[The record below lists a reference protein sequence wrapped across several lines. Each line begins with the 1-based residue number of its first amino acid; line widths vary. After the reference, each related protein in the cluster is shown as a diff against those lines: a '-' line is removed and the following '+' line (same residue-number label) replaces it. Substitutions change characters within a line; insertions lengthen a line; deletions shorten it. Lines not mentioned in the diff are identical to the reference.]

1 MKVWVSK
8 LGMEENFWPKKPLV
22 AHVHIE
28 LLLGDGIDPGVL
40 LDVLAGLAVKLV
52 ELLRD
57 VGAHVAEPLLDN
69 FGSLQ

>member
-1 MKVWVSK
+1 MKVWVGK
-8 LGMEENFWPKKPLV
+8 LGMEENFWSEKPLV